1 MPTERTDVTEQQLMS
16 RRAALAMSGA
26 VCVSALGAAGQPD
39 PDPDPNTGQGA
50 GGAAERPL
58 VAFVLRHAEPAG
70 SHTGD
75 PGLSSD
81 GRARGERVGAMLRSV
96 GVQRVLSTPANRARE
111 TAEAISR
118 VCGGGLGTYD
128 PFEPG
133 ALAKRLIGGGGVWVV
148 VGHSN
153 TVPGLVRE
161 LGGDPGTDLIPAD
174 RYDEV
179 FVVVRAGGVLSMK
192 LHS

>member
-1 MPTERTDVTEQQLMS
+1 MPTEPRVVSVGQNMT

-26 VCVSALGAAGQPD
+26 VCVSAF
-39 PDPDPNTGQGA
+39 GA
-50 GGAAERPL
+50 GRMPEPEEEAGGGGSRPL
-58 VAFVLRHAEPAG
+58 LAFVLRHAEPAG

-75 PGLSSD
+75 PGLSSE
-81 GRARGERVGAMLRSV
+81 GRARAERVGAMLRSV
-96 GVQRVLSTPANRARE
+96 GVLRVLATPANRARE
-111 TAEAISR
+111 TAEEVSR
-118 VCGGGLGTYD
+118 ACGGGLGTYD

-133 ALAKRLIGGGGVWVV
+133 ALAKRLIDGGGVWVV

-153 TVPGLVRE
+153 TVPGLVRA

>member
-1 MPTERTDVTEQQLMS
+1 MPTEHPDVTDLQMMS

-26 VCVSALGAAGQPD
+26 VCVSAFGAAVQPD
-39 PDPDPNTGQGA
+39 PGEGA
-50 GGAAERPL
+50 GGASERPL

-75 PGLSSD
+75 PGLSSE

-96 GVQRVLSTPANRARE
+96 GVSRVLSTPANRARE

-133 ALAKRLIGGGGVWVV
+133 ALAKRLIRGGGVW
-148 VGHSN
+148 
-153 TVPGLVRE
+153 
-161 LGGDPGTDLIPAD
+161 
-174 RYDEV
+174 
-179 FVVVRAGGVLSMK
+179 
-192 LHS
+192 